1 MLTRKN
7 QIIAM
12 STYNRKNELL
22 EAFNDF
28 WQKALNSNEDYYSKL
43 TLKEFVDLK
52 KAVAN
57 INNIITMLVTESFVH
72 TLHKDSVIST
82 SQQSEMLKQLFETH
96 ANTNGFDVEY
106 SDKQMKIV
114 AEVKC
119 NIPVNETSFGAAQEN
134 SIMDDVDHLF
144 HSKKKSDLTPK
155 VIQEY
160 YKFMV
165 FLDVENVHVAAQ
177 KLIQKLTKKGYQIA
191 EYTPKTKL
199 QKDIVYFIYI
209 STEK

>member
-1 MLTRKN
+1 MP
-7 QIIAM
+7 
-12 STYNRKNELL
+12 TYNRKDDLSK
-22 EAFNDF
+22 AFNDF
-28 WQKALNSNEDYYSKL
+28 WRKALSSKEDYYSKL
-43 TLKEFVDLK
+43 TLKEFVHLK
-52 KAVAN
+52 KAITN
-57 INNIITMLVTESFVH
+57 INNIITMLVTESFVK
-72 TLHKDSVIST
+72 TLHKDGVIST
-82 SQQSEMLKQLFETH
+82 PQQSEMLEQLFETH

-106 SDKQMKIV
+106 SAGQMKIV

-134 SIMDDVDHLF
+134 SIMEDVDHLF
-144 HSKKKSDLTPK
+144 HSKKKSDLTSED
-155 VIQEY
+155 VQDY

-165 FLDVENVHVAAQ
+165 FLDVENVRVSTQ
-177 KLIQKLTKKGYQIA
+177 KLIRKLTKKGLNVT

>member
-1 MLTRKN
+1 MP
-7 QIIAM
+7 
-12 STYNRKNELL
+12 TYNRKDDLSS
-22 EAFNDF
+22 AFNSF
-28 WQKALNSNEDYYSKL
+28 WQEALNSKEDYYSKL
-43 TLKEFVDLK
+43 TLKEFVNLK
-52 KAVAN
+52 KAITN
-57 INNIITMLVTESFVH
+57 INNIITMLVTESFVK
-72 TLHKDSVIST
+72 TLHKDGVIST
-82 SQQSEMLKQLFETH
+82 PQQSEMLEQLFETH

-106 SDKQMKIV
+106 SAGQMKIV

-134 SIMDDVDHLF
+134 SIMEDVDHLF
-144 HSKKKSDLTPK
+144 HSKKKSDLTSED
-155 VIQEY
+155 IQDY

-165 FLDVENVHVAAQ
+165 FLDVEKVRVSTQ
-177 KLIQKLTKKGYQIA
+177 KLIRKLTKKGLNVT

>member
-1 MLTRKN
+1 MP
-7 QIIAM
+7 
-12 STYNRKNELL
+12 TYNRKDDLSS
-22 EAFNDF
+22 AFNSF
-28 WQKALNSNEDYYSKL
+28 WQEALNSKEDYYSKL
-43 TLKEFVDLK
+43 PLKEFVHLK
-52 KAVAN
+52 KAITN
-57 INNIITMLVTESFVH
+57 INNIITMLVTEGFVK
-72 TLHKDSVIST
+72 TLHKDGVIST
-82 SQQSEMLKQLFETH
+82 SQQSEMLEQLFETH

-106 SDKQMKIV
+106 SAGQMKIV

-134 SIMDDVDHLF
+134 SIMEDVDHLF
-144 HSKKKSDLTPK
+144 HSKKKSDLTSED
-155 VIQEY
+155 IQDY

-165 FLDVENVHVAAQ
+165 FLDVENVRVSTQ
-177 KLIQKLTKKGYQIA
+177 KLIRKLTKKGLNVT

>member
-1 MLTRKN
+1 MP
-7 QIIAM
+7 
-12 STYNRKNELL
+12 TYNRKDDLSS
-22 EAFNDF
+22 AFNDF
-28 WQKALNSNEDYYSKL
+28 WQEALNSKENYYSKL
-43 TLKEFVDLK
+43 SLKEFVNLK
-52 KAVAN
+52 KAITN
-57 INNIITMLVTESFVH
+57 INNIITMLVTESFVK
-72 TLHKDSVIST
+72 TLHKDGVIST
-82 SQQSEMLKQLFETH
+82 PQQSKMLEQLFETH
-96 ANTNGFDVEY
+96 ANTNGFDVEH
-106 SDKQMKIV
+106 SAGQMKIV

-134 SIMDDVDHLF
+134 SIMEDVDHLF
-144 HSKKKSDLTPK
+144 HSKKKSNLTSED
-155 VIQEY
+155 IQDY

-165 FLDVENVHVAAQ
+165 FLDVEKVRVSTQ

>member
-1 MLTRKN
+1 
-7 QIIAM
+7 M
-12 STYNRKNELL
+12 STYNRKDDLSS
-22 EAFNDF
+22 AFNSF
-28 WQKALNSNEDYYSKL
+28 WQEALNSKEDYYSKL
-43 TLKEFVDLK
+43 TLKEFVHLK
-52 KAVAN
+52 KAITN
-57 INNIITMLVTESFVH
+57 INNIITMLVTESFVK
-72 TLHKDSVIST
+72 TLHKDGVIST
-82 SQQSEMLKQLFETH
+82 SQQSEMLEQLFETH

-106 SDKQMKIV
+106 SAGQMKIV

-134 SIMDDVDHLF
+134 SIMEDVDHLF
-144 HSKKKSDLTPK
+144 HSKKKSDLTSED
-155 VIQEY
+155 IQDY

-165 FLDVENVHVAAQ
+165 FLDVENVRVSTQ
-177 KLIQKLTKKGYQIA
+177 KLIRKLTKKGLNVT

>member
-1 MLTRKN
+1 MP
-7 QIIAM
+7 
-12 STYNRKNELL
+12 TYNRKDDLSS
-22 EAFNDF
+22 AFNDF
-28 WQKALNSNEDYYSKL
+28 WRKALNSNEDYYSKL
-43 TLKEFVDLK
+43 TLKEFVNLK
-52 KAVAN
+52 KAITN
-57 INNIITMLVTESFVH
+57 INNIITMLVTESFVT
-72 TLHKDSVIST
+72 TLHDDGVIST
-82 SQQSEMLKQLFETH
+82 PQQSEMLEQLFETH

-106 SDKQMKIV
+106 SAGQMKIV

-134 SIMDDVDHLF
+134 SIMEDVDHLF
-144 HSKKKSDLTPK
+144 HSKKKSNLTSED
-155 VIQEY
+155 IQDY

-165 FLDVENVHVAAQ
+165 FLDVENVRVSTQ
-177 KLIQKLTKKGYQIA
+177 KLIRKLTKKGLNVT

>member
-1 MLTRKN
+1 MP
-7 QIIAM
+7 
-12 STYNRKNELL
+12 TYNRKDDLSR
-22 EAFNDF
+22 AFNDF
-28 WQKALNSNEDYYSKL
+28 WRKALNSNEDYYSKL
-43 TLKEFVDLK
+43 TLKEFVHLK
-52 KAVAN
+52 KAITN
-57 INNIITMLVTESFVH
+57 INNIITMLVTESFAT
-72 TLHKDSVIST
+72 TLHDDSVIST
-82 SQQSEMLKQLFETH
+82 PQQSEMLEQLFETH

-106 SDKQMKIV
+106 SAGQMKIV

-119 NIPVNETSFGAAQEN
+119 NIPVNENSFGAAQEN

-144 HSKKKSDLTPK
+144 HSKKKSDLTSED
-155 VIQEY
+155 IQDY

-165 FLDVENVHVAAQ
+165 FLDVENVRVSTQ
-177 KLIQKLTKKGYQIA
+177 KLIRKLTKKGLNVT

>member
-1 MLTRKN
+1 MP
-7 QIIAM
+7 
-12 STYNRKNELL
+12 TYNRKDDLSS
-22 EAFNDF
+22 AFNSF
-28 WQKALNSNEDYYSKL
+28 WQEALNSKEDYYSKL
-43 TLKEFVDLK
+43 TLKEFVNLK
-52 KAVAN
+52 KAITN
-57 INNIITMLVTESFVH
+57 INNIITMLVTESFVK
-72 TLHKDSVIST
+72 TLHKDGVIST
-82 SQQSEMLKQLFETH
+82 PQQSEMLEQLFETH

-106 SDKQMKIV
+106 SAGQMKIV

-134 SIMDDVDHLF
+134 SIMEDVDHLF
-144 HSKKKSDLTPK
+144 HSKKKSDLTSED
-155 VIQEY
+155 IQDY

-165 FLDVENVHVAAQ
+165 FLDVENVENGLDVKNVRISTQ
-177 KLIQKLTKKGYQIA
+177 KLIRKLTKKGLNVT

>member
-1 MLTRKN
+1 MP
-7 QIIAM
+7 
-12 STYNRKNELL
+12 TYNRKDDLSS
-22 EAFNDF
+22 AFNSF
-28 WQKALNSNEDYYSKL
+28 WQEALNSKEDYYSKL
-43 TLKEFVDLK
+43 SLKEFVHLK
-52 KAVAN
+52 KAITN
-57 INNIITMLVTESFVH
+57 INNIITMLVTESFVK
-72 TLHKDSVIST
+72 TLHTDGVIST
-82 SQQSEMLKQLFETH
+82 PQQSEMLEQLYETH

-106 SDKQMKIV
+106 NAGQMKIV

-134 SIMDDVDHLF
+134 SIMEDVDHLF
-144 HSKKKSDLTPK
+144 HSKKRSDLTSED
-155 VIQEY
+155 IQDF

-165 FLDVENVHVAAQ
+165 FLDVENVRVSTQ
-177 KLIQKLTKKGYQIA
+177 KLIRKLTKKGLNVT

>member
-1 MLTRKN
+1 MP
-7 QIIAM
+7 
-12 STYNRKNELL
+12 TYNRKDDLSS
-22 EAFNDF
+22 AFNDF
-28 WQKALNSNEDYYSKL
+28 WRKALNSNEDYYSKL
-43 TLKEFVDLK
+43 TLKEFVHLK
-52 KAVAN
+52 KAITN
-57 INNIITMLVTESFVH
+57 INNIITMLVTESFVK
-72 TLHKDSVIST
+72 TLHKDGVIST
-82 SQQSEMLKQLFETH
+82 PQQSEMLEQLFETH

-106 SDKQMKIV
+106 SAGQMKIV

-134 SIMDDVDHLF
+134 SIMEDVDHLF
-144 HSKKKSDLTPK
+144 HSKKKSDLTSED
-155 VIQEY
+155 IQDY

-165 FLDVENVHVAAQ
+165 FLDVEKVRVSTQ
-177 KLIQKLTKKGYQIA
+177 KLIRKLTKKGLNVT

>member
-1 MLTRKN
+1 
-7 QIIAM
+7 
-12 STYNRKNELL
+12 
-22 EAFNDF
+22 
-28 WQKALNSNEDYYSKL
+28 
-43 TLKEFVDLK
+43 
-52 KAVAN
+52 
-57 INNIITMLVTESFVH
+57 
-72 TLHKDSVIST
+72 
-82 SQQSEMLKQLFETH
+82 MLKQLFETH

-106 SDKQMKIV
+106 STHQMKIV

-134 SIMDDVDHLF
+134 SIMEDVDHLF
-144 HSKKKSDLTPK
+144 HSKKKSDLTSED
-155 VIQEY
+155 IQDY

-165 FLDVENVHVAAQ
+165 FLDVENVRVSTQ
-177 KLIQKLTKKGYQIA
+177 KLIRKLTKKGLNVT

>member
-1 MLTRKN
+1 MP
-7 QIIAM
+7 
-12 STYNRKNELL
+12 TYNRKDDLSS
-22 EAFNDF
+22 AFNDF
-28 WQKALNSNEDYYSKL
+28 WRKALNSNEDYYSKV
-43 TLKEFVDLK
+43 TLKEFVHLK
-52 KAVAN
+52 KAITN
-57 INNIITMLVTESFVH
+57 INNIITMLVTESFVK
-72 TLHKDSVIST
+72 TLHKDGVIST
-82 SQQSEMLKQLFETH
+82 PQQSKMLEQLYETH

-106 SDKQMKIV
+106 NAGQMKIV

-134 SIMDDVDHLF
+134 SIMEDVDHLF
-144 HSKKKSDLTPK
+144 HSKKRSDLTSED
-155 VIQEY
+155 IQDF

-165 FLDVENVHVAAQ
+165 FLDVEKVRVSTQ

>member
-1 MLTRKN
+1 MP
-7 QIIAM
+7 
-12 STYNRKNELL
+12 TYNRKDDLSK
-22 EAFNDF
+22 AFNDF
-28 WQKALNSNEDYYSKL
+28 WRKALNSNEDYYSKL
-43 TLKEFVDLK
+43 TLKEFVNLK
-52 KAVAN
+52 KAITN
-57 INNIITMLVTESFVH
+57 INNIITMLVTESFVK
-72 TLHKDSVIST
+72 TLHKDGVIST
-82 SQQSEMLKQLFETH
+82 PQQSEMLEQLFETH

-106 SDKQMKIV
+106 SAGQMKIV

-134 SIMDDVDHLF
+134 SIMEDVDHLF
-144 HSKKKSDLTPK
+144 HSKKKSDLTSED
-155 VIQEY
+155 IQDY

-165 FLDVENVHVAAQ
+165 FLDVENVRVSTQ
-177 KLIQKLTKKGYQIA
+177 KLIRKLTKKGLNVT

>member
-1 MLTRKN
+1 MP
-7 QIIAM
+7 
-12 STYNRKNELL
+12 TYNRKDDLSS
-22 EAFNDF
+22 AFNDF
-28 WQKALNSNEDYYSKL
+28 WRKALNSNEDYYSQL
-43 TLKEFVDLK
+43 TLKEFVNLK
-52 KAVAN
+52 KAITN
-57 INNIITMLVTESFVH
+57 INNIITMLVTESFVK
-72 TLHKDSVIST
+72 TLHKDGVIST
-82 SQQSEMLKQLFETH
+82 PQQSEMLEQLFQTH
-96 ANTNGFDVEY
+96 ANTNGFDVEH
-106 SDKQMKIV
+106 SAGQMKIV

-134 SIMDDVDHLF
+134 SIMEDVDHLF

-155 VIQEY
+155 AIPEY

-165 FLDVENVHVAAQ
+165 FLDVENVRVAAQ

-209 STEK
+209 TTEK